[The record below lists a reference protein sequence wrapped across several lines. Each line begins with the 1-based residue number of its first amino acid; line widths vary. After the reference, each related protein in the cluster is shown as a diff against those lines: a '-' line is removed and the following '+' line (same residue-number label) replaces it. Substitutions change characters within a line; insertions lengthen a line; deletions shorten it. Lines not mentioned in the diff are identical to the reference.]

1 MDTLALRLRP
11 LTAFGSPLLGDTLFG
26 QVCWAARHRFGL
38 ERLNALLDG
47 YTAGHPFAVVADAH
61 PDGYLPRP
69 ALPLSAY
76 REIPGADRK
85 QAKRRHWIPL
95 SALADPLPDWL
106 RHAQTDRDLIAP
118 VPTEST
124 AKPRATSPALT
135 VLYPQPHNSIS
146 RLTGTTGRGDFA
158 PYTLMQRWHA
168 PEVTLCCRVVF
179 DPERI
184 EASEIRQLFED
195 IGLSGFGRDAS
206 IGLGKFSVEPLEQ
219 TWPSQ
224 AQPNACLTLAPC
236 APQGLGY
243 DPARSF
249 YEVFTRFGRHG
260 DLAVQ
265 LGNPF
270 KTPLLLARAGA
281 ILTPRDWPAVPF
293 VGQGLGGDG
302 RLSKVIPETVQQG
315 YAPCIPIHLPLER
328 AA

>member
-26 QVCWAARHRFGL
+26 QVCWAVRHRFGL

-47 YTAGHPFAVVADAH
+47 YTAGHPFVVVADAF
-61 PDGYLPRP
+61 PEGYLPRP

-76 REIPGADRK
+76 RAVAGADRK

-95 SALADPLPDWL
+95 AALAAPLPDWL
-106 RHAQTDRDLIAP
+106 QQSQSDADLIGLAGDATKPRHA
-118 VPTEST
+118 
-124 AKPRATSPALT
+124 SPALT
-135 VLYPQPHNSIS
+135 VLHPQPHNSIS

-168 PEVTLCCRVVF
+168 PEVALCCRVVF

-184 EASEIRQLFED
+184 QASEIRQLFAD
-195 IGLSGFGRDAS
+195 IGTTGFGRDAS
-206 IGLGKFSVEPLEQ
+206 IGLGKFSVEPLGQ
-219 TWPSQ
+219 DWPVQ
-224 AQPNACLTLAPC
+224 AHANACLTLAPC
-236 APQGLGY
+236 APQGLGF
-243 DPARSF
+243 DSARSY

-281 ILTPRDWPAVPF
+281 ILTPPDMPRAPF

-302 RLSKVIPETVQQG
+302 RLSKVIPETVHQG